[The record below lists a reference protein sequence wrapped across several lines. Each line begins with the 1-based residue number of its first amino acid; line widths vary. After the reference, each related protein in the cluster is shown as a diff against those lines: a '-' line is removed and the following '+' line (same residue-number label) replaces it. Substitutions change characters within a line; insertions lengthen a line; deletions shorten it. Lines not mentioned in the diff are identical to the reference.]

1 MNTRLIAFRR
11 INLVFCFAIK
21 SKWVRGIL
29 ESHKVI
35 LKEALT
41 VEIEKERKCLIETA
55 FKEGFK
61 SSNTI
66 EISQFIDEMLNEL
79 EKIK

>member
-1 MNTRLIAFRR
+1 M
-11 INLVFCFAIK
+11 
-21 SKWVRGIL
+21 
-29 ESHKVI
+29 I

-41 VEIEKERKCLIETA
+41 VEIEKERKFLVETA
-55 FKEGFK
+55 FKEGFT
-61 SSNTI
+61 SNNTI

>member
-1 MNTRLIAFRR
+1 MID
-11 INLVFCFAIK
+11 LVFVLRLKANK
-21 SKWVRGIL
+21 TKWVRRIL

-41 VEIEKERKCLIETA
+41 VEIEKERKSLIESA
-55 FKEGFK
+55 FKEGFT
-61 SSNTI
+61 SSNTV

-79 EKIK
+79 GKIK